1 MKLWSLRPKLL
12 VFARI
17 KYQLRSLSYF
27 CCMEKDFNMLAKSLF
42 GFEPVLARELRNLGA
57 QNIIEGVRN
66 VKFKGDLGFMYKANL
81 ALRTAIRILVPIHTF
96 TLNNQDD
103 LYKNLSKISWDQYL
117 DENSTLAIHSSVH
130 SHIF

>member
-1 MKLWSLRPKLL
+1 
-12 VFARI
+12 
-17 KYQLRSLSYF
+17 
-27 CCMEKDFNMLAKSLF
+27 MEKDFDMLAKSLF

-57 QNIIEGVRN
+57 QNITEGVRN

-103 LYKNLSKISWDQYL
+103 LYKNLSKISWDKYL
-117 DENSTLAIHSSVH
+117 DENSTLAPN
-130 SHIF
+130 